1 MRHEELEELIPVYA
15 LGALDGEALQ
25 ALEGHLHEG
34 CARCEGLL
42 LELSSVA
49 ARLPESLP
57 DVTVPSHLKQRVLE
71 RIEREHRVELRPE
84 PFWHWAS
91 MLRWGAAI
99 AAAAAVSVLLWNTL
113 TLRDALKWERAA
125 RIEAQQ
131 ELAQEAQRLRE
142 QLAEREAEM
151 TRLQAQLVEQQT
163 LRTEGIA
170 AARRQRRHAEAAL
183 AQLRLQ
189 FAQQQRRAT
198 DDASALRARLAQQ
211 GIETSGLQKRLQEQE
226 REAAETVKGLRERL
240 QQERAELA
248 SLQGRLARQ
257 EAIIRVIE
265 DPQSRVVA
273 LGGLE
278 PAPQA
283 SGKIIWQPV
292 QHTALFY
299 AYRLPPL
306 PSGKIYQLW
315 TITDHPISGGVFEVD
330 RSGNAALRL
339 TTVPGQVKTFAV
351 TMEPAGGLP
360 HPSGA
365 IYLAGSL

>member
-25 ALEGHLHEG
+25 ALEAHLHEG
-34 CARCEGLL
+34 CARCERLL
-42 LELSSVA
+42 LEFSSVA
-49 ARLPESLP
+49 ASLAESLP
-57 DVTVPSHLKQRVLE
+57 DVTVPPHLRHRVLE
-71 RIEREHRVELRPE
+71 RIEREHRVEPPSE
-84 PFWHWAS
+84 PFWRRAS

-99 AAAAAVSVLLWNTL
+99 AAAAAVSMLLWNTL
-113 TLRDALKWERAA
+113 TLRDALRRERAA

-131 ELAQEAQRLRE
+131 EMAQEAQRLRE
-142 QLAEREAEM
+142 QLARREAEM

-163 LRTEGIA
+163 LRAEGIA
-170 AARRQRRHAEAAL
+170 AARRQRERAEAAL

-189 FAQQQRRAT
+189 FAEQQRRAT
-198 DDASALRARLAQQ
+198 DDASAFRARLAQQ
-211 GIETSGLQKRLQEQE
+211 ETETSRLQKRLQEQE
-226 REAAETVKGLRERL
+226 REAAETVRSLRDRL
-240 QQERAELA
+240 QQETAELA
-248 SLQGRLARQ
+248 NLQGRLARQ

-283 SGKIIWQPV
+283 SGKVIWQPV

-306 PSGKIYQLW
+306 PSGKTYQLW
-315 TITDHPISGGVFEVD
+315 TITDRPISSGVFEVD
-330 RSGNAALRL
+330 RSGNAAMRL

-351 TMEPAGGLP
+351 TIEPTGGLP
-360 HPSGA
+360 QPTGA